1 MKKVFHFVSLLLL
14 LSATI
19 FQVGCKKQPPA
30 PTEDPIKVTAPVK
43 EISSTGEKIPMS
55 IYYAGHPGSSREK
68 DFVKFLSQ
76 HFTKVQTGDL
86 ADFNGSQS
94 EGFNV
99 TILDYDGDGFKS
111 PKPSIP
117 NTFDRPVVTMGVTGA
132 FLCGSLN
139 LKTDYL

>member
-1 MKKVFHFVSLLLL
+1 MKSFHITTGLVL
-14 LSATI
+14 LSYTLLMLS
-19 FQVGCKKQPPA
+19 CKKLPPTPA
-30 PTEDPIKVTAPVK
+30 EKSVAATAPAQESV
-43 EISSTGEKIPMS
+43 SAGEKLSLS

-68 DFVKFLSQ
+68 DFAEFLAK

-86 ADFNGSQS
+86 AAFNGSQS
-94 EGFNV
+94 NGFDV

-111 PKPSIP
+111 PKPGIP